1 MTCPD
6 CGWLR
11 RRLEE
16 LEAQISDLEAGNAE
30 LRSRLTA
37 YENPHTH
44 TTLTP
49 QIPHT
54 LKRREERETV
64 PGQTPRTSEKHEAP
78 AEAERGEG
86 TGVER

>member
-1 MTCPD
+1 RGLTCPD

-44 TTLTP
+44 HPHAADTP
-49 QIPHT
+49 HAQ
-54 LKRREERETV
+54 
-64 PGQTPRTSEKHEAP
+64 A
-78 AEAERGEG
+78 
-86 TGVER
+86 

>member
-44 TTLTP
+44 NPHAADTP
-49 QIPHT
+49 HAQ
-54 LKRREERETV
+54 
-64 PGQTPRTSEKHEAP
+64 A
-78 AEAERGEG
+78 
-86 TGVER
+86 